1 MIREYGVRAN
11 SRWRWFVCIII
22 PSVVELLLSG
32 ILVGI
37 YLYLTISPLMKGV
50 NFSSLD
56 IASFVFSAPAWLYS
70 VYSWLRHDKNL
81 AKSLWDW
88 PFSILKFT
96 YKNPLRVIIAVVV
109 IFMAWKIFS
118 QPQAEI
124 NPLEGVKNSIVKIQD
139 KVVNIDSWID
149 SSQRN
154 WSQEIEN
161 VESYEDYLQV
171 FSKPPASSDLPRNLN
186 ELAKLDSEY
195 HSTSSFIHDLR
206 NKLSQAKGEI
216 AKKNGALE
224 DSKAQISNVEIQ
236 LKAECEK
243 LEASQQ
249 SNSCL
254 SLSGTISQIDK
265 EVSNLLSSIS
275 SIKNSLDLVEKK
287 INIPRGVFA
296 EWERKII
303 ELRAAFTPFDPEL
316 VSTWFKKTEDL
327 MVKVN
332 KFIPTLKTDNVEL
345 ERRLA
350 GYEREFKQF
359 LSSHDVIKSSFMK
372 QELSGGTQRID
383 VLLKQARSYN
393 DKLSNLRQK
402 INTFSLNLDATERQI
417 IENADRVEELKN
429 GLTGLTTE
437 GYHLFLTIPKESQS
451 LKQKVRE
458 VKEEKI
464 DPLRSG
470 FKELEKEFKGIA
482 SKLDK
487 KKANWS
493 FGIGQIGNSV
503 DHLENKNQKLLR
515 SLEFKIF
522 LSQAMIIFVIFVTI
536 SALVLYVTVI
546 RRANINKRLS
556 ALSHEFPNL
565 MLTVTNTGEFMMVRL
580 EAVKF
585 IYNEQSFLTI
595 LNIDSIKTTVRKLEK
610 SKSRDD
616 IRIASELRR
625 VADALELR
633 LTEQRKFR

>member
-1 MIREYGVRAN
+1 
-11 SRWRWFVCIII
+11 
-22 PSVVELLLSG
+22 
-32 ILVGI
+32 
-37 YLYLTISPLMKGV
+37 MKGF
-50 NFSSLD
+50 NLSLLD
-56 IASFVFSAPAWLYS
+56 IASFVFSTPAWLYS
-70 VYSWLRHDKNL
+70 VYTWLRHDKNL
-81 AKSLWDW
+81 ARSLWDW
-88 PFSILKFT
+88 PFSILKFA
-96 YKNPLRVIIAVVV
+96 YKNPLKVIVAVAV

-139 KVVNIDSWID
+139 KVGAIDGWVD
-149 SSQRN
+149 GSQRD
-154 WSQEIEN
+154 WSREVEN
-161 VESYEDYLQV
+161 VQYYENYLQV
-171 FSKPPASSDLPRNLN
+171 FSKPPASSDLPKNRKKLEKLN
-186 ELAKLDSEY
+186 SEY
-195 HSTSSFIHDLR
+195 RNTSSFVHTLR
-206 NKLSQAKGEI
+206 NKLSQVKGEI

-224 DSKAQISNVEIQ
+224 DSKVQLSSVKLQ

-254 SLSGTISQIDK
+254 SLSGAISQIDK

-275 SIKNSLDLVEKK
+275 SINSELDLVEKK
-287 INIPRGVFA
+287 VNIPRGVFA

-316 VSTWFKKTEDL
+316 VSTWFKETEDL

-332 KFIPTLKTDNVEL
+332 QFIPILKKDNVEL

-350 GYEREFKQF
+350 GYEREFNQF
-359 LSSHDVIKSSFMK
+359 LSSHNVIKSSFMK
-372 QELSGGTQRID
+372 QELSGGKQRID

-393 DKLSNLRQK
+393 DNLSNLRNK
-402 INTFSLNLDATERQI
+402 INTFSSNLDATERRV
-417 IENADRVEELKN
+417 IENADRVEYLKN
-429 GLTGLTTE
+429 GLTGLTAE
-437 GYHLFLTIPKESQS
+437 GYHLSLTIPKENQS

-458 VKEEKI
+458 LKENKI

-482 SKLDK
+482 YKLDK

-503 DHLENKNQKLLR
+503 DHLESKNQKLLR

-546 RRANINKRLS
+546 RRANINKRLGE
-556 ALSHEFPNL
+556 LSHQFPNL
-565 MLTVTNTGEFMMVRL
+565 MSTVTNTGEFMMVRL
-580 EAVKF
+580 AAVKF
-585 IYNEQSFLTI
+585 IYNEQSFLTVP
-595 LNIDSIKTTVRKLEK
+595 NIALIKETVRKLEK